1 MTARSVL
8 SACLAAAAWTLAAVA
23 PPAGAQASSTAAAG
37 KPAAGSMALVGG
49 MGRKALL
56 AIDGKTAMLAEGE
69 AASGVRLLSFDGA
82 EAKVERGGVATVLR
96 LGAPVTLAGTGGVAG
111 AAAREIVI
119 VAGPG
124 GHFVTS
130 GSIGRRPVQFIV
142 DTGATF
148 VAIGRS
154 DAERLGIDLSNAQ
167 RTATMTAGGI
177 VPVLALTLS
186 AVKVGEIEVANV
198 QAVVLPGELPQV
210 LLGNSF
216 LQRFQMRREND
227 VMRLE
232 LRR

>member
-23 PPAGAQASSTAAAG
+23 TPAAAQASPPAAG
-37 KPAAGSMALVGG
+37 KPATGSMALVGG

-69 AASGVRLLSFDGA
+69 TASGVRLLSFDGV

-96 LGAPVTLAGTGGVAG
+96 LGTPATLAGSGGTSAG
-111 AAAREIVI
+111 GTREIVI

-130 GSIGRRPVQFIV
+130 GSIDRRPVQFLV
-142 DTGATF
+142 DTGATT

-154 DAERLGIDLSNAQ
+154 DAERLGLDLGNAQ
-167 RTATMTAGGI
+167 RATTTTAGGI
-177 VPVLALTLS
+177 VQVLALTLS
-186 AVKVGEIEVANV
+186 SVKVGEIEVANV

-227 VMRLE
+227 TMRLE